1 MRLLLACLLLTLAL
15 PASAQIYKYID
26 ANGNTVFTNQ
36 PPDGAAA
43 ESVTL
48 PPTNTMQAPTTTS
61 DSQSSEAEDA
71 EAQATPYSLLRLTGI
86 PDEEAMRS
94 NNGSF
99 IVGVE
104 IQPRLQSGHL
114 LRLILDGQPYGQA
127 SNVPSL
133 QVTDIDRGE
142 HSLAVAVMQGE
153 RIIQQSPSETFNV
166 QRISVN
172 SPARQ
177 PATPPKPTPKP
188 AN

>member
-1 MRLLLACLLLTLAL
+1 MRPLLACLLLALAL

-36 PPDGAAA
+36 PPEGVAA
-43 ESVTL
+43 ESINL
-48 PPTNTMQAPTTTS
+48 PPTNTVETQAPAIAPDNSS
-61 DSQSSEAEDA
+61 DSTQSEA
-71 EAQATPYSLLRLTGI
+71 PYAVLSLTGI
-86 PDEEAMRS
+86 PDEEAIRA

-99 IVGVE
+99 VVGVNIE
-104 IQPRLQSGHL
+104 PRLQPGHL

-133 QVTDIDRGE
+133 QLTELDRGE
-142 HSLAVAVMQGE
+142 HSLAVAVMAGD
-153 RIIQQSPSETFNV
+153 RIVQQSTSETFTV
-166 QRISVN
+166 QRVSVN

-177 PATPPKPTPKP
+177 PAPPPRPTPKP